1 MARVMTTNDII
12 NFFSGKKEYRTLS
25 NFWEKD
31 VVVNG
36 RLYESGE
43 HCFHGE
49 KYICISELSD
59 ELRKKELIEYG
70 HTFLK
75 PSPYKTGAIVKK
87 MGGKKGLLLTYTEL
101 KLWKTISI
109 NVQYAICTMKIE
121 TYKEVRD
128 DLIKSGDKILIHPAL
143 RCSVEQ
149 LERSRFWEGKGIIKE
164 GKVIILGKN
173 KLGNIWMEL
182 RKNQNQN

>member
-1 MARVMTTNDII
+1 MAQVMTINDII
-12 NFFSGKKEYRTLS
+12 NFFSGKKEYRSLS

-31 VVVNG
+31 VIVHD

-49 KYICISELSD
+49 KYIRISEHSD
-59 ELRKKELIEYG
+59 TTRKKELIEYG
-70 HTFLK
+70 NTFLK
-75 PSPYKTGAIVKK
+75 PSPYKTGPIAKK
-87 MGGKKGLLLTYTEL
+87 MGGKKGMLLTTTEL
-101 KLWKTISI
+101 KLWESISI
-109 NVQYAICTMKIE
+109 HVQYDICNMKLE
-121 TYKEVRD
+121 KYKEVRD

-149 LERSRFWEGKGIIKE
+149 LERSRVWEGKGIIKD
-164 GKVIILGKN
+164 GKVVVLGKN

-182 RKNQNQN
+182 RKSNL